1 MSDNDLD
8 IIPFSEAK
16 ALLLADEATFAAY
29 NEIQDRKTVMTELKD
44 ANKAIK
50 QFGRCLTL
58 HRLLKLGG

>member
-50 QFGRCLTL
+50 QFG
-58 HRLLKLGG
+58 